1 MLLISAGHWYNTP
14 GKTSP
19 SSARKFCSWDGSR
32 KLCINK
38 GDQVKEHMFTTG
50 VAWKFEQELEA
61 REIIDV
67 KKLAYTTSDN
77 WRKDIL
83 PPTVTDDIRYRQ
95 AFIRQSGC
103 TESMDF
109 HADLTGD
116 GKFQTRISGIRT
128 IIAKDATRIQDSAKL
143 AEIVHTELVKAIPW
157 QHDLGISYDED
168 ISGKKLGMCNA
179 TYMRTK
185 ASIVIEFCYY
195 DNQLEFEQIFCNP
208 EAWQKYAVRLADGY
222 QNYIK

>member
-1 MLLISAGHWYNTP
+1 MLLISAGHWYNTV

-19 SSARKFCSWDGSR
+19 PSTRKFCSWDGKR
-32 KLCINK
+32 KIYINQ
-38 GDQVKEHMFTTG
+38 GDRVKEHMFTTG
-50 VAWKFEQELEA
+50 VAYAFEKELAARKFTD
-61 REIIDV
+61 I
-67 KKLAYTTSDN
+67 KKLAYITSDN

-83 PPTVTDDIRYRQ
+83 PPAVTDDIRYRQ
-95 AFIRQSGC
+95 AFVRQSGS
-103 TESMDF
+103 TESIDI

-128 IIAKDATRIQDSAKL
+128 IIAKDATRVQYSKKL
-143 AEIVHTELVKAIPW
+143 AEIVHTEIVKAIPW
-157 QHDLGISYDED
+157 QTNLGISCDED

-179 TYMRTK
+179 TYMKTK